1 MLKFEKILFFLIII
15 NFSKLNSSE
24 LLNIR
29 FGDREGY
36 SRIVF
41 DLSKKNEFNFEL
53 KENSILEVS
62 FANEV
67 KFDQEKRF
75 KNKIISEIKFNEEKN
90 KVSIIF
96 KSKIEL
102 KNSFEIKKTQDY
114 KNFRIVFDYL
124 EPNNKKV
131 IIIDPG
137 HGGRDSGAVG
147 AFNILEKKITLK
159 VAQKLKKKCDDLKY
173 FNCILTRKTDEY
185 ISLRDRVE
193 FARKFKGDLFI
204 SLHAD
209 FIKKKNIRGVSIY
222 TLSEKASDKE
232 AEELAKRENK
242 VDLIGGLD
250 LAAESTEVRNIL
262 IDLTQRETLNQ
273 SSNYVEQLIAEFK
286 NKTRLLSRTHR
297 FAGFAV
303 LKAPDIPSVLIEMG
317 YLSNKKDAK
326 LLVTK
331 EYQNKIVNSIYNA
344 TINYFNK
351 Y

>member
-36 SRIVF
+36 NRIVF
-41 DLSKKNEFNFEL
+41 DLSKKNEFNYEL

-147 AFNILEKKITLK
+147 AFNILEKKN
-159 VAQKLKKKCDDLKY
+159 Y
-173 FNCILTRKTDEY
+173 FESCTK
-185 ISLRDRVE
+185 
-193 FARKFKGDLFI
+193 
-204 SLHAD
+204 
-209 FIKKKNIRGVSIY
+209 IKKK
-222 TLSEKASDKE
+222 
-232 AEELAKRENK
+232 
-242 VDLIGGLD
+242 
-250 LAAESTEVRNIL
+250 
-262 IDLTQRETLNQ
+262 
-273 SSNYVEQLIAEFK
+273 
-286 NKTRLLSRTHR
+286 
-297 FAGFAV
+297 
-303 LKAPDIPSVLIEMG
+303 M
-317 YLSNKKDAK
+317 
-326 LLVTK
+326 
-331 EYQNKIVNSIYNA
+331 
-344 TINYFNK
+344 
-351 Y
+351 